1 MRVVIAGGHGK
12 IAQLLATRLHA
23 GGHETVGLIRH
34 PGHEAD
40 LETAGARPFLL
51 DLETASVADVAD
63 ALKDADAAVFAAGA
77 GPGSGTERKYAVD
90 LGGSV
95 LLADGAVQAGV
106 PRFVQISTMGAG
118 SPPAAGT
125 DEVWAAYLD
134 AKTKAE
140 EDLRRR
146 DLNWTILRP
155 GALTDDA
162 GTGQVLLTEQA
173 GRGPVPRADV
183 AAVLA
188 VLLESGAAVRR
199 TLELRSGDTPVR
211 EAVLAYAPT
220 A

>member
-23 GGHETVGLIRH
+23 AGHETVGLIRH

-40 LETAGARPFLL
+40 LESSGARPYLL
-51 DLETASVADVAD
+51 DLEGASVADVAD

-77 GPGSGTERKYAVD
+77 GPGSSTERKYSVD

-118 SPPAAGT
+118 AAPAAGT

-146 DLNWTILRP
+146 DLAWTILRP

-162 GTGQVLLTEQA
+162 GTGEVLLTEDA
-173 GRGPVPRADV
+173 GRGSVPRADV

-188 VLLESGAAVRR
+188 ALLETGAAVRQ

-211 EAVLAYAPT
+211 EAVLAYAPS

>member
-23 GGHETVGLIRH
+23 AGHETVGLIRH
-34 PGHEAD
+34 PDHEAD
-40 LETAGARPFLL
+40 LESAGALPLLL
-51 DLETASVADVAD
+51 DLERVGVADVAD

-77 GPGSGTERKYAVD
+77 GPGSSVERKYAVD

-95 LLADGAVQAGV
+95 LLVDGAEQAGV
-106 PRFVQISTMGAG
+106 RRFVQISTMGAG
-118 SPPAAGT
+118 APPAAGT

-140 EDLRRR
+140 DDLRRR
-146 DLNWTILRP
+146 DLDWTVLRP

-162 GTGQVLLTEQA
+162 ATGLVTLAPEA
-173 GRGPVPRADV
+173 GRGSVSRSDV

-188 VLLESGAAVRR
+188 ALLESGAGVRQ
-199 TLELRSGDTPVR
+199 TLELRAGQTPVR
-211 EAVLAYAPT
+211 EAVLAYSSA